1 MGRIDAYVGNRLFFI
16 FATEPPTLL
25 IIIATEPKIDT
36 YVEMEPIETNQLS
49 EDEFESE
56 DFGEDES
63 NEKPFDPS
71 KVDVTI
77 TTPNLGAL
85 ISRLDNDEIDLMPDF
100 QRSSDLWSKQDQ
112 SRLIES
118 ILIRLPIPAFYFD
131 ACEDAKWQVVDGLQR
146 LSAINNFVLKKNLV
160 LKNLEFLTDY
170 DGKKYDDLPR
180 SLTRRIDEFQTSV
193 YLIKPGTPLEMKYSL
208 FNRINTGGLKLTPQ
222 EIRHAMSQSVRNGV
236 ASDFLTKI
244 VSVGTF
250 KKVVKNKSNRQAHQ
264 ELVLRHMAF
273 VLFGVDA
280 YKSSLPKFLDLAMIK
295 LGELEDSQLET
306 LRNNF
311 LDAMKVAFDIFGKD
325 TFKRSLAAPT
335 GNKVVNKPLFEAIS
349 VSFASINNSERQRLV
364 ECKVDFKE
372 SLKLMLKETK
382 FVNSIT
388 RSTANTESVLT
399 RFKMVRDLIENQLVK
414 DLV

>member
-1 MGRIDAYVGNRLFFI
+1 MSN
-16 FATEPPTLL
+16 P
-25 IIIATEPKIDT
+25 
-36 YVEMEPIETNQLS
+36 VEVEPIETNQLS
-49 EDEFESE
+49 EDEFEPE
-56 DFGEDES
+56 DFGEQES

-100 QRSSDLWSKQDQ
+100 QRSPDLWSKQAQ

-131 ACEDAKWQVVDGLQR
+131 AYEDAKWQVVDGLQR
-146 LSAINNFVLKKNLV
+146 LSAINNFVLKKTLA
-160 LKNLEFLTDY
+160 LTNLEFLTDY
-170 DGKKYDDLPR
+170 EGKKFDDLPR

-193 YLIKPGTPLEMKYSL
+193 YLIKPGTPLLMKYAL

-222 EIRHAMSQSVRNGV
+222 EIRHAMSQSVRKGV
-236 ASDFLTKI
+236 ASQFLTKI
-244 VSVGTF
+244 VSGEIF
-250 KKVVKNKSNRQAHQ
+250 KSVVRNKSNRLAHQ

-273 VLFGVDA
+273 VLFGVEG
-280 YKSSLPKFLDLAMIK
+280 YKSSLPKFLDSAMIK
-295 LGELEDSQLET
+295 LGQLEDSQLDT

-325 TFKRSLAAPT
+325 AFKRSLAEPT

-349 VSFASINNSERQRLV
+349 VSLALINNSERQRLV

-372 SLKLMLKETK
+372 SLKIMLKNTK

-388 RSTANTESVLT
+388 LSTANTENVLT
-399 RFKMVRDLIENQLVK
+399 RFQMVRDLIEHQLIK

>member
-1 MGRIDAYVGNRLFFI
+1 MSN
-16 FATEPPTLL
+16 P
-25 IIIATEPKIDT
+25 
-36 YVEMEPIETNQLS
+36 VEMEPIETNQLS
-49 EDEFESE
+49 EDEFEPE
-56 DFGEDES
+56 DFGEQEG

-85 ISRLDNDEIDLMPDF
+85 ISRLENNEIDLMPEF
-100 QRSSDLWSKQDQ
+100 QRSPDLWSKQAQ

-131 ACEDAKWQVVDGLQR
+131 AYEDAKWQVVDGLQR
-146 LSAINNFVLKKNLV
+146 LSAINNFVLKKTLA
-160 LKNLEFLTDY
+160 LTNLEFLTDY
-170 DGKKYDDLPR
+170 EGKKFDGLPR

-193 YLIKPGTPLEMKYSL
+193 YLIKPGTPLLMKYAL

-222 EIRHAMSQSVRNGV
+222 EIRHAMSQSIREGV
-236 ASDFLTKI
+236 ASKFLTKI
-244 VSVGTF
+244 VYEDSF
-250 KKVVKNKSNRQAHQ
+250 KNVVKNKSNRQAHQ
-264 ELVLRHMAF
+264 ELVLRHIAF

-280 YKSSLPKFLDLAMIK
+280 YKSSLPKFLDLAMIE
-295 LGELEDSQLET
+295 LGRLEDSQLET

-325 TFKRSLAAPT
+325 AFKRSLAEPT

-349 VSFASINNSERQRLV
+349 VSLALINNSERQRLV
-364 ECKVDFKE
+364 ECKVDFRE
-372 SLKLMLKETK
+372 SLKLMLKDTK

-388 RSTANTESVLT
+388 LSTANTENVLT
-399 RFKMVRDLIENQLVK
+399 RFKMVRDLIEHQLIK

>member
-1 MGRIDAYVGNRLFFI
+1 MSNSV
-16 FATEPPTLL
+16 
-25 IIIATEPKIDT
+25 K
-36 YVEMEPIETNQLS
+36 MESIEANQLS
-49 EDEFESE
+49 EDDFEPE
-56 DFGEDES
+56 DLGEQES

-100 QRSSDLWSKQDQ
+100 QRSPDLWSKQAQ

-131 ACEDAKWQVVDGLQR
+131 AYEDAKWQVVDGLQR
-146 LSAINNFVLKKNLV
+146 LSAINNFVLKKTLA
-160 LKNLEFLTDY
+160 LTNLEFLTDY
-170 DGKKYDDLPR
+170 EGKKIDDLPR

-193 YLIKPGTPLEMKYSL
+193 YLIKPGTPLLMKYAL

-222 EIRHAMSQSVRNGV
+222 EIRHAMSQSVRKGI
-236 ASDFLTKI
+236 ASQFLTKI
-244 VSVGTF
+244 VSGDIF
-250 KKVVKNKSNRQAHQ
+250 KSVVRNKSNRLAHQ

-273 VLFGVDA
+273 VLFGVEG
-280 YKSSLPKFLDLAMIK
+280 YKSSLPKFLDSAMIK
-295 LGELEDSQLET
+295 LGQLEDGQLET

-311 LDAMKVAFDIFGKD
+311 FDAMKVTFEIFGKD
-325 TFKRSLAAPT
+325 AFKRSLAEPT
-335 GNKVVNKPLFEAIS
+335 NNKVVNKPLFEAIS
-349 VSFASINNSERQRLV
+349 VSLALIDSSERQRLV
-364 ECKVDFKE
+364 ECKVDFRE
-372 SLKLMLKETK
+372 RLKLMLKDTK

-388 RSTANTESVLT
+388 LSTANTENVLT
-399 RFKMVRDLIENQLVK
+399 RFKMVRDLIRHQLIK

>member
-1 MGRIDAYVGNRLFFI
+1 MPN
-16 FATEPPTLL
+16 P
-25 IIIATEPKIDT
+25 
-36 YVEMEPIETNQLS
+36 VEMEPIETNQLS
-49 EDEFESE
+49 KDEFEPE
-56 DFGEDES
+56 NFGEQES

-85 ISRLDNDEIDLMPDF
+85 ISRLNNDEIDLMPDF
-100 QRSSDLWSKQDQ
+100 QRSGDLWGKPAQ

-131 ACEDAKWQVVDGLQR
+131 AYEDAKWQVVDGLQR
-146 LSAINNFVLKKNLV
+146 LSAINNFVLKKNLA
-160 LKNLEFLTDY
+160 LTSLEFLTDY

-193 YLIKPGTPLEMKYSL
+193 YLIKPGTPLLMKYAL

-236 ASDFLTKI
+236 ASDFLAKI
-244 VSVGTF
+244 VLESTF
-250 KKVVKNKSNRQAHQ
+250 REVVKNKSKRQAHQ

-280 YKSSLPKFLDLAMIK
+280 YKSSLPKFLDLAMIE
-295 LGELEDSQLET
+295 LGKLEDSHLET

-325 TFKRSLAAPT
+325 TFKRSLAEPS

-349 VSFASINNSERQRLV
+349 VSFALINNSERQRLV
-364 ECKVDFKE
+364 ECKVGFKE
-372 SLKLMLKETK
+372 SLKSMLKDTR

-388 RSTANTESVLT
+388 LSTANTESVST
-399 RFKMVRDLIENQLVK
+399 RFKMVDDLIKNQLVK
-414 DLV
+414 DLA

>member
-1 MGRIDAYVGNRLFFI
+1 MGRIDAYVGNRLFLI

-56 DFGEDES
+56 DFGEEES

-193 YLIKPGTPLEMKYSL
+193 YLIKPGTPLEMKYAL
-208 FNRINTGGLKLTPQ
+208 FNRINTRGLKLTPQ
-222 EIRHAMSQSVRNGV
+222 EIRHAMSQSARNGV
-236 ASDFLTKI
+236 ASEFLTNI
-244 VSVGTF
+244 VSESPF
-250 KKVVKNKSNRQAHQ
+250 KKVVENKSNRQAHQ

-273 VLFGVDA
+273 VLFEVDD
-280 YKSSLPKFLDLAMIK
+280 YKSSLPKFLDSAMIE
-295 LGELEDSQLET
+295 LGKLEDSHLET

>member
-1 MGRIDAYVGNRLFFI
+1 MSN
-16 FATEPPTLL
+16 P
-25 IIIATEPKIDT
+25 
-36 YVEMEPIETNQLS
+36 VEMEPIETNQLS
-49 EDEFESE
+49 EDEFEPE
-56 DFGEDES
+56 DFGEQES

-85 ISRLDNDEIDLMPDF
+85 ISRLDNNEIDLMPEF
-100 QRSSDLWSKQDQ
+100 QRSPDLWSKQAQ

-131 ACEDAKWQVVDGLQR
+131 AYEDAKWQVVDGLQR
-146 LSAINNFVLKKNLV
+146 LSAINNFVLKKTLA
-160 LKNLEFLTDY
+160 LTNLEFLTDY
-170 DGKKYDDLPR
+170 EGKKFDDLPR

-193 YLIKPGTPLEMKYSL
+193 YLIKPGTPLLMKYAL

-222 EIRHAMSQSVRNGV
+222 EIRHAMSQSVRKGI
-236 ASDFLTKI
+236 ASQFLTKI
-244 VSVGTF
+244 VHEDTF

-264 ELVLRHMAF
+264 ELVLRHVAF
-273 VLFGVDA
+273 VLFGVDG
-280 YKSSLPKFLDLAMIK
+280 YKSSLPKFLDLAMIQ
-295 LGELEDSQLET
+295 LGQLEDSELET

-325 TFKRSLAAPT
+325 AFKRSLAEPT

-349 VSFASINNSERQRLV
+349 VSLALIDNSERQRLI
-364 ECKVDFKE
+364 ECKVDFRD
-372 SLKLMLKETK
+372 SLKLMLKDRK

-388 RSTANTESVLT
+388 LSTANTEHVLT
-399 RFKMVRDLIENQLVK
+399 RFKMVRDLIGLQLTK